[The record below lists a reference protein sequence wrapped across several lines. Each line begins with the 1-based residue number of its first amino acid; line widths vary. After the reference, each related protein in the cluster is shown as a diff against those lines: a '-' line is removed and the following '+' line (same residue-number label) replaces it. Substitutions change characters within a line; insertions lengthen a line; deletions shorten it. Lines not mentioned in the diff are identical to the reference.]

1 MRFYNGIHKYTCGV
15 DLHGKNMHVCLT
27 DSEGKKL
34 VHRRISNNEEEF
46 LKITKAYR
54 GELVVSVESTFNWYW
69 LGDLCAREEIPF
81 VLGHAQYMGAVHQGK
96 TKNDR
101 VDSEKIA
108 KLTSGKLLPQ
118 SYVYPKEMRVVRDL
132 FRRRLYFVRERAALK
147 GHVKIVGAQYNVSLV
162 SSAEKGIK
170 THSELRSQFE
180 DLDLNESIDCDL
192 KTVTFLDSIIR
203 RLEKH
208 ALRRVDEQQKE
219 AFELLRSVRGIGDVL
234 GLTILYE
241 MHTVKRFRKVQDFLS
256 YARLVRSEHTSNGKA
271 VGGGGRKIGN
281 PYLKWAFSEAA
292 VRMASLD
299 PRVGA
304 YVEDLKKQYGAAGAW
319 SRLSL
324 KIARSV
330 YYVLKSKK
338 PFDMEKFLKSSEKPT
353 QSRASSLELPNEE
366 GVAMVID

>member
-1 MRFYNGIHKYTCGV
+1 MRFYNESHKYTCGV
-15 DLHGKNMHVCLT
+15 DLHGKNMHICVT

-34 VHRRISNNEEEF
+34 VHRRISNSREEF
-46 LKITKAYR
+46 LKVTRAYR

-108 KLTSGKLLPQ
+108 KLTSGKLLPV

-162 SSAEKGIK
+162 SSVEKSIR
-170 THSELRSQFE
+170 THTEMREQFE
-180 DLDLNESIDCDL
+180 DQDLRESIDCDL
-192 KTVTFLDSIIR
+192 KTVTFLDSVIR

-208 ALRRVDEQQKE
+208 ALKRVGEQQNE
-219 AFELLRSVRGIGDVL
+219 SFELLCSVRGIGDVL

-241 MHTVKRFRKVQDFLS
+241 MHAVGRFRKVQDFLS
-256 YARLVRSEHTSNGKA
+256 YARLVRSEHTSNGKT
-271 VGGGGRKIGN
+271 VSRGGRKIGN

-304 YVEDLKKQYGAAGAW
+304 HVEQLKQRYGAAGAW

-330 YYVLKSKK
+330 YYVLKSKER
-338 PFDMEKFLKSSEKPT
+338 FDMERFLQSSEKPT
-353 QSRASSLELPNEE
+353 
-366 GVAMVID
+366 